1 MSVWETC
8 RCGHSGLDVVAN
20 PESGLCM
27 KPTASLMASMF
38 MPMPMEA
45 IAIAGCDAEF
55 RRQSIS
61 PRDTAEAMAV
71 AVDEWLAR
79 R

>member
-1 MSVWETC
+1 
-8 RCGHSGLDVVAN
+8 
-20 PESGLCM
+20 M